1 MDWTFE
7 ILEEWDNKICELA
20 LKKGLDWFPIMYEM
34 CDYYSMIGHTSY
46 HGMPTHY
53 GHWSYGKSFER
64 THTMY
69 NAGAEGLPY
78 ELIINSN
85 PAIAYLMRENP
96 AYLQILIM
104 AHCVGH
110 ADFFKNNRMFKE
122 TRPGAIV
129 GSMRSAKRR
138 IQNYVEDPTIGIDEV
153 EEVLDAAHALQFQ
166 THRYGQ
172 KRLSRHELNKKY
184 ERLIKDDEKEEYMNF
199 DISKIPLE
207 PDYDILGFISEY
219 STGMPTWRRDIVDI
233 VRNESKY
240 FMPQIQTKIMNEGW
254 ACFWHY
260 TLLHE
265 LNLPEEWHLPFLK
278 SHNQVVRPHVGG
290 LNPYHLG
297 FKMFQHIE
305 ETKGIEECFI
315 AREASHDVAFL
326 RQYLT
331 RDLCEELGI
340 FTYSDKG
347 QKDGITIDEISD
359 EDGWE
364 LVKSDL
370 LKNVG
375 TNAIPVIYIDEI
387 EDDHDLLILRHEH
400 DGRDLD
406 LNHAEVVVGH
416 VNTLWNKGTKLFTI
430 IEEDLWEI

>member
-1 MDWTFE
+1 
-7 ILEEWDNKICELA
+7 
-20 LKKGLDWFPIMYEM
+20 
-34 CDYYSMIGHTSY
+34 
-46 HGMPTHY
+46 
-53 GHWSYGKSFER
+53 
-64 THTMY
+64 
-69 NAGAEGLPY
+69 
-78 ELIINSN
+78 
-85 PAIAYLMRENP
+85 
-96 AYLQILIM
+96 
-104 AHCVGH
+104 
-110 ADFFKNNRMFKE
+110 
-122 TRPGAIV
+122 
-129 GSMRSAKRR
+129 
-138 IQNYVEDPTIGIDEV
+138 
-153 EEVLDAAHALQFQ
+153 
-166 THRYGQ
+166 
-172 KRLSRHELNKKY
+172 
-184 ERLIKDDEKEEYMNF
+184 
-199 DISKIPLE
+199 
-207 PDYDILGFISEY
+207 
-219 STGMPTWRRDIVDI
+219 MPTWRRDIVDI